1 MTYTINKTD
10 GSTLT
15 QLVDGD
21 FNQTTTDLTLVG
33 RNTSGYGQYINEN
46 FVSLLEN
53 FANVTPPNNPISGQ
67 LWFDITESRLK
78 VYDGTGFKVS
88 GGTIVSPLPP
98 SGITAGDIWIDS
110 ANKQLRFSVGDGQ
123 TYLAG
128 PVWSDAQGTTGLYT
142 QDVLD
147 TVGVGHTVLHL
158 AVGGTPIGLFSKDSF
173 TPASYTELPGFT
185 TAIEVGFNVSTTP
198 GVKFRVPVSQADS
211 LLSAD
216 LEQKTAA
223 NFLSTTDS
231 SATTG
236 SISIQ
241 NTIPLILGEGSS
253 TEINVTTN
261 IFQVKSNTPNQNYGI
276 NLLSST
282 GLNTAFFIN
291 ATSRRTGIYTPTPEA
306 TLDVNGAAIIR
317 GDLTVFGNLTTTYT
331 TNVEIGDKLIQL
343 ATTDNPTNTTAN
355 GAGIS
360 ISAGTDTD
368 KTFAWV
374 LNGID
379 PTLSKWT
386 SSENL
391 ELASGKSFWV
401 GGFEVLSGTSL
412 GPSVT
417 SAPGISSLGTLTT
430 LQAGK
435 LLITTGAGPTYDGII
450 SYLNPDVPNGNIVL
464 APKGTGSVDVN
475 QAAIINVATPAST
488 DPDSYATNKGY
499 VDNAIKI
506 ASLAISVVTTGL
518 TDDQIAARMLTRI
531 FPVVEHTENT
541 IARVICT
548 DTACPIIV
556 TLRRFKISAGVWIDA
571 NGPETPPGSGLKP
584 EYQAFV

>member
-15 QLVDGD
+15 QLVDGEL
-21 FNQTTTDLTLVG
+21 NQTTTDLTLVG
-33 RNTSGYGQYINEN
+33 RNTSGYGQYINDN
-46 FVSLLEN
+46 FVWLLEN

-67 LWFDITESRLK
+67 LWFDTTENRLK

-128 PVWSDAQGTTGLYT
+128 PVWSDTQGTTGLYT

-173 TPASYTELPGFT
+173 TPANYTELPGFT

-236 SISIQ
+236 TISIQ
-241 NTIPLILGEGSS
+241 NAIPLILGEGSS

-276 NLLSST
+276 NLLSGT

-291 ATSRRTGIYTPTPEA
+291 ATSRRTGIYTPSPEA
-306 TLDVNGAAIIR
+306 TLDVNGDTIIR
-317 GDLTVFGNLTTTYT
+317 GDLTVTGNVTTSYT

-343 ATTDNPTNTTAN
+343 ATTDTPTNTTAD
-355 GAGIS
+355 GGGIS
-360 ISAGTDTD
+360 ISAGTDVD
-368 KTFAWV
+368 KTFIWELA
-374 LNGID
+374 NEQ
-379 PTLSKWT
+379 WT

-391 ELASGKSFWV
+391 GLAAGKSFWV

-430 LQAGK
+430 VQAGK
-435 LLITTGAGPTYDGII
+435 LLITTGPGPTYDGII
-450 SYLNPDVPNGNIVL
+450 SYLNSAVPNGNIVL
-464 APKGTGSVDVN
+464 APKGLGSVDVN
-475 QAAIINVATPAST
+475 QAAIINVATPAPT

-506 ASLAISVVTTGL
+506 ASLAVSLDTTGL

-531 FPVVEHTENT
+531 FPVVEHTNDT

-548 DTACPIIV
+548 DSSTPRP
-556 TLRRFKISAGVWIDA
+556 TLRRFKVSAGAWVDD
-571 NGPETPPGSGLKP
+571 NGLVTNVLFPGSKE
-584 EYQAFV
+584 EYQEFV